1 MSKRGRIIIAVAAF
15 CLAAVVTGAI
25 VVSYLFWYYEPDRR
39 AFPVRGIDVSHHQG
53 TIDWQKVA
61 DDDVAFAFI
70 KASEGGD
77 HRDRLF
83 VRNWNEAEAAGVKVG
98 AYHFFTFC
106 RSGRDQAAN
115 FLQVLGERKGTLP
128 VALDLEF
135 GGNCAAK
142 PDAPEIRREIES
154 FLEPVESQT
163 GTPVVLYVTAE
174 FWDAY
179 KYILPS
185 RPLWVRSIFRRPSQ
199 SEWAFWQYHHAGSV
213 SGITGRVDLNVVR
226 DETLFSKLSG
236 KPAAKIPK
244 T

>member
-1 MSKRGRIIIAVAAF
+1 MSKRGRIIIAVVAF
-15 CLAAVVTGAI
+15 CFAAAVTGAI

-53 TIDWQKVA
+53 TIGWHKVA
-61 DDDVAFAFI
+61 ADNVAFAFI

-83 VRNWNEAEAAGVKVG
+83 SRNWNEAEAAGVKVG
-98 AYHFFTFC
+98 AYQFFTSC
-106 RSGRDQAAN
+106 RSGRDQANN

-128 VALDLEF
+128 AALDLEF

-154 FLEPVESQT
+154 FLEPVESKT
-163 GTPVVLYVTAE
+163 GMPVVLYVTAE

-179 KYILPS
+179 KDILPA

-199 SEWAFWQYHHAGSV
+199 SEWTFWQYHHAGSV

-226 DETLFSKLSG
+226 SEELFPRLASE
-236 KPAAKIPK
+236 PAARKP
-244 T
+244 